1 MKTES
6 ELFWQSV
13 RELAAMRAQIPA
25 ERRQMSGVRMLIR
38 DEQASRAKQSAEPKS
53 SKR

>member
-38 DEQASRAKQSAEPKS
+38 DEQATQAKQSAELKPK
-53 SKR
+53 R